1 MVNPQKLSEPVMT
14 APPQNPRFPGP
25 HAPVPPI
32 SAVDSARYTLD
43 MLENLRKIAARQG
56 QGILAHLLELA
67 QAEARLLI
75 RDAPA
80 QQTAQETAQDPV
92 KQLVMQSA
100 VQTAD
105 G

>member
-1 MVNPQKLSEPVMT
+1 MVNPQKLSESVMA
-14 APPQNPRFPGP
+14 APPQNPRFPGSQP
-25 HAPVPPI
+25 PAPPI
-32 SAVDSARYTLD
+32 SAVESARYTLD

-56 QGILAHLLELA
+56 QGVLAHLLELA

-80 QQTAQETAQDPV
+80 QEMSGQP
-92 KQLVMQSA
+92 
-100 VQTAD
+100 AD

>member
-56 QGILAHLLELA
+56 QGVLAHLLELA

-80 QQTAQETAQDPV
+80 QESAMQPSQ
-92 KQLVMQSA
+92 QSA
-100 VQTAD
+100 
-105 G
+105 GG